1 MFNNFDLQSLII
13 TVPAVVFAL
22 SFHEFAHARVA
33 YALGDPTAKIMGR
46 MTVNPLKHLDVIG
59 TLMLIFFSF
68 GWAKP
73 VPFNP
78 YNLRT
83 ENKYI
88 GALWVSLA
96 GPMMNLLQMLIASL
110 CIFLLYW
117 ILNTFSL
124 TAFWIEFV
132 YAGVSFFVT
141 YAQLNLVLAVFNLIP
156 VPPLDGS
163 KILAGLLP
171 QRWANKIYMYEQYG
185 FIIMVL
191 LLATGWLGKLIT
203 PFIIGY
209 YDVMDMLLFK
219 LLG

>member
-46 MTVNPLKHLDVIG
+46 MTVNPLKRLDVVG

-96 GPMMNLLQMLIASL
+96 GPMMNLLQMLIASI
-110 CIFLLYW
+110 CIFIILL
-117 ILNTFSL
+117 IDNIFLP
-124 TAFWIEFV
+124 AGFWLQFLS
-132 YAGVSFFVT
+132 AGFLFFMT
-141 YAQLNLVLAVFNLIP
+141 YAQLNLVLAIFNLIP
-156 VPPLDGS
+156 IPPLDGS
-163 KILAGLLP
+163 KILAGLIP
-171 QRWANKIYMYEQYG
+171 QRWANKIYRYEQYG

-191 LLATGWLGKLIT
+191 LLATGILGKIIT
-203 PFIIGY
+203 PFLYGY
-209 YDVMDMLLFK
+209 EHLIYTLIYKFF
-219 LLG
+219 G

>member
-1 MFNNFDLQSLII
+1 MFDFDLQSLII
-13 TVPAVVFAL
+13 TIPAVVFAL
-22 SFHEFAHARVA
+22 SFHEFAHARAA

-46 MTVNPLKHLDVIG
+46 MTVNPLKHLDVVG

-83 ENKYI
+83 ENKYT
-88 GALWVSLA
+88 GALLVSLA
-96 GPMMNLLQMLIASL
+96 GPMMNLLQMLIASV

-117 ILNTFSL
+117 IMDTVLL
-124 TAFWIEFV
+124 TEFWMEFV
-132 YAGVSFFVT
+132 FAGVSFFVT
-141 YAQLNLVLAVFNLIP
+141 YAQLNLVLAIFNLIP
-156 VPPLDGS
+156 IPPLDGS
-163 KILAGLLP
+163 KILAGLIP
-171 QRWANKIYMYEQYG
+171 QRWANKIYRYEQYG
-185 FIIMVL
+185 FIIMVV

-209 YDVMDMLLFK
+209 YDVMDMLLYK